1 MGKKIVLVISLL
13 LCFGIF
19 WYFFLKSY
27 DYSISFQAST
37 VPGTAYQKVLNWDG
51 ESTES
56 MNTAPLKEMF
66 EEKTIA
72 GTPIELK
79 WEFISQSDTT
89 TLVRANVKTIDN
101 NLKERWLLLFGK
113 TELQSE
119 IEEEVRALKESL
131 EGNLEMY
138 SVSLQGEAMS
148 PESFCVCIALD
159 NKVTGK
165 ASDMMRNIN
174 TLAAYIKENQ
184 LEMPAKPRIQITEWN
199 HRTNRIKYDFCFP
212 VSRTLK
218 LPEHPEIFSKSIPS
232 QRALKAIFK
241 GHYGISHLAWYSLL
255 NYAERRD
262 IEVVYSPLE
271 VFNVNPELGGDSRYW
286 EAEIYLP
293 IKRTEGNKTKE
304 M

>member
-1 MGKKIVLVISLL
+1 MRKKIVWATGLL
-13 LCFGIF
+13 LCFGIL

-27 DYSISFQAST
+27 DYSISFQVST

-51 ESTES
+51 EFTES
-56 MNTAPLKEMF
+56 KRTASFKEMF

-72 GTPIELK
+72 GIPIELK

-89 TLVRANVKTIDN
+89 TLVRANIKTLDN

-138 SVSLQGEAMS
+138 SVSVQGEAMS
-148 PESFCVCIALD
+148 PESFCVCIPLD
-159 NKVTGK
+159 NNVTGK
-165 ASDMMRNIN
+165 ASDMMRTINI
-174 TLAAYIKENQ
+174 LAAYIKENQ
-184 LEMPAKPRIQITEWN
+184 LEMPAKPRIHVTEWN
-199 HRTNRIKYDFCFP
+199 LRTNGIKYDFCFP
-212 VSRTLK
+212 VSSTSE
-218 LPEHPEIFSKSIPS
+218 LPEHLEIFSKSIPS
-232 QRALKAIFK
+232 QRALKAIFN

-262 IEVVYSPLE
+262 IDVTYSPLE

-293 IKRTEGNKTKE
+293 IK
-304 M
+304 